1 MAASSDVSAFRA
13 AGHSV
18 SSTAAHFG
26 ISERAVYKACQAQ
39 AARLRRGVAR
49 VASSSSARLTS
60 STGSG
65 FADLADDRAGDNT
78 YWRCPVTHELLPV
91 VPGSRRLEW
100 MREREQLHARL
111 RVSPAVAVEVSDPLS
126 DFLSASLYPS
136 EPTPEPTP
144 EPVFLALESDIE
156 PTEPAALPLV
166 LPVMSEHNQRLPVVE
181 VNASRVD
188 WSAATAWLSTWMAEY
203 WRVPLALAVALFLI
217 IVSW

>member
-1 MAASSDVSAFRA
+1 
-13 AGHSV
+13 
-18 SSTAAHFG
+18 
-26 ISERAVYKACQAQ
+26 
-39 AARLRRGVAR
+39 
-49 VASSSSARLTS
+49 
-60 STGSG
+60 
-65 FADLADDRAGDNT
+65 
-78 YWRCPVTHELLPV
+78 
-91 VPGSRRLEW
+91 